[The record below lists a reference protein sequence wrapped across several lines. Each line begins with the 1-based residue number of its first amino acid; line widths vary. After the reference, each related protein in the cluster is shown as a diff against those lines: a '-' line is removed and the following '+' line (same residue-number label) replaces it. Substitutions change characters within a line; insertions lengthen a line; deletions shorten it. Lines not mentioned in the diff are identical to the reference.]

1 MASSNWAITQL
12 SHILPLDQE
21 SLEQIINYTSALPKD
36 AAAEHLKNFLGDSP
50 KALEFISSFNARR
63 DAPSTT
69 TPASTSTPTP
79 APAHT
84 SASSPAP
91 PQGARKS
98 RKKKPPLNK
107 LPPPRRPEDYGN
119 TLGAYQKK
127 DEEDYMSG
135 SKRPQAKSALAS
147 TLALSDQPDA
157 RQLPNATPATA
168 TPTAKPPPSASGH
181 LISDLPNVRLG
192 SRTSSRTSSPAPKT
206 KINVVGGTSMHGAS
220 TTLQD
225 LVSPLSTSRKPHLPK
240 TGLCN
245 TNPRTSNESFSL
257 RRPLIPPLHLSRNP
271 SSPPCRRS
279 QLSQLR
285 QDNLRERRHR
295 PVHILRLSSPHL
307 RGNYRHDRFSAP
319 RARPGKDESE

>member
-1 MASSNWAITQL
+1 MAPSDWATTQL

-21 SLEQIINYTSALPKD
+21 SLEQIIQYTSTLPKD

-63 DAPSTT
+63 DAPTT
-69 TPASTSTPTP
+69 TITPASASAP
-79 APAHT
+79 APASVPT
-84 SASSPAP
+84 PE
-91 PQGARKS
+91 GARKT

-119 TLGAYQKK
+119 TLGAYKKK

-135 SKRPQAKSALAS
+135 SKRPPPKAALAKP
-147 TLALSDQPDA
+147 LALSDQPDA
-157 RQLPNATPATA
+157 RQLPNTTPIASTSA
-168 TPTAKPPPSASGH
+168 AKPPPSASGH

-206 KINVVGGTSMHGAS
+206 KVNVVGGTSMHGAS

-225 LVSPLSTSRKPHLPK
+225 LVSPLSPPPRPRLPIS
-240 TGLCN
+240 GFGN
-245 TNPRTSNESFSL
+245 TNPRAPNQSFSL
-257 RRPLIPPLHLSRNP
+257 RRSLIPPLQLSCNP
-271 SSPPCRRS
+271 SSPPRRRP

-295 PVHILRLSSPHL
+295 PVHVLRLSSPL
-307 RGNYRHDRFSAP
+307 FRRNNRYDRFPAP
-319 RARPGKDESE
+319 RAWAREDEPE

>member
-1 MASSNWAITQL
+1 MASSNWAISQL

-21 SLEQIINYTSALPKD
+21 SLEQIINYTSTLPKD

-63 DAPSTT
+63 DAPTT
-69 TPASTSTPTP
+69 VTPASTPTPTVAP
-79 APAHT
+79 APAT
-84 SASSPAP
+84 APAP
-91 PQGARKS
+91 PQGTRKP

-135 SKRPQAKSALAS
+135 SKRPQPKSTLAS
-147 TLALSDQPDA
+147 TFALSDQPAA
-157 RQLPNATPATA
+157 RQLPNATPAIA
-168 TPTAKPPPSASGH
+168 TPAAKPPPSASGH
-181 LISDLPNVRLG
+181 LISDLPNVRIG
-192 SRTSSRTSSPAPKT
+192 SRTSSRTSSPARKT

-225 LVSPLSTSRKPHLPK
+225 LVSPLSPSRIPHLSNP
-240 TGLCN
+240 GLCN
-245 TNPRTSNESFSL
+245 TSSRAPNKSFSL
-257 RRPLIPPLHLSRNP
+257 RRPLIPPLYLSCNP
-271 SSPPCRRS
+271 SSSPRRS
-279 QLSQLR
+279 PQLSQLR
-285 QDNLRERRHR
+285 QDNLRERRHW
-295 PVHILRLSSPHL
+295 PVHVLRLSSPLL
-307 RGNYRHDRFSAP
+307 RRNHRHDRFPAP